1 MLNVACIYW
10 KFATCKASC
19 YMHCINY
26 LICTEGEWKKKP
38 EKQLLFIAE
47 SLRGTDLILIVW
59 LLKRSPSSFEE
70 RSVTQS
76 QAVSS
81 SAIALAFPC
90 VSRLLTGLLWIWT
103 DNAGRQPIK
112 YTRFQPKGKTV
123 CGRLHFCKELKC
135 VTLIWSLLP
144 DSATGDQ
151 LEHHGMKEA
160 WGTEA
165 QCSRLQDVFPTASLT

>member
-1 MLNVACIYW
+1 MQGLLLHALH
-10 KFATCKASC
+10 KLS
-19 YMHCINY
+19 Y
-26 LICTEGEWKKKP
+26 LHWRGVKKKT

-47 SLRGTDLILIVW
+47 PLRGIDLILIVW

-112 YTRFQPKGKTV
+112 YTRFQPKGKTAS
-123 CGRLHFCKELKC
+123 GRLHFCKELKY